1 MNPDCIY
8 LYPLLLPLPLYNNN
22 NNNNNPV
29 YIEQLPPPL
38 YVKGSGADW
47 MDGAT
52 ELVY

>member
-8 LYPLLLPLPLYNNN
+8 LYPLPLYY

-29 YIEQLPPPL
+29 YNEQLPPPL